1 MATKEAETD
10 RTKIANFLKGQPE
23 EWVAPSGALTGHERI
38 ERMSFAS
45 KYATPK
51 FRGWLDDKKFSL
63 EDFVDSHEDIDRVEF
78 CEMLGGRWLDET
90 EAVAG

>member
-10 RTKIANFLKGQPE
+10 RTTIANFIKGQPD
-23 EWVAPSGALTGHERI
+23 EWTSPVGKLMGSERI
-38 ERMSFAS
+38 ERMDFAS

-51 FRGWLDDKKFSL
+51 FRGWLADKDLDL

-78 CEMLGGRWLDET
+78 CEMLGGGWIDEP